1 MKNSKKIMKSAMNWI
16 KAYKSLKSFVKSFL
30 IAVIILVALE
40 IFFRSLNIDVGLKER
55 FSDQDMIAIYG
66 QENLADYK
74 KVFKEQGVPWIYKP
88 FVEFIEVPRDGD
100 FVSVSDDNIRCN
112 INGDNSC
119 IIKSG
124 KQVIWIFGG
133 STTFGYGV
141 KNNET
146 IASYLNAMMPDYEV
160 INFGQAAYYST
171 SENIL
176 FNSFLSQGLVP
187 EIAIFIDGLND
198 YYFYQTPDRSVASD
212 SINDRLSNDIETLSD
227 RNKFIKFVKN
237 IARNFELV
245 LWINNKL
252 KSLSD
257 NDNQVYEIQTDEIIK
272 KVEKRL
278 KYNFLSRV
286 AIADVL
292 NFKVI
297 NVLQPVPSYGVGHKT
312 SLVPE
317 ELVTLNRHLNSGRG
331 YELIDRSN
339 LGRINIDF
347 LDMSLLEI
355 SDPMYIDTVHY
366 SSQTNEEIAARL
378 YKLIQEYK

>member
-1 MKNSKKIMKSAMNWI
+1 MNWT
-16 KAYKSLKSFVKSFL
+16 KAYKSIKSFVKSFL
-30 IAVIILVALE
+30 VAFAILIVLE
-40 IFFRSLNIDVGLKER
+40 IFFRSLNLDVGINER
-55 FSDQDMIAIYG
+55 FSDQDIITIYG
-66 QENLADYK
+66 KKNLDDYK
-74 KVFKEQGVPWIYKP
+74 KVIKEQGEPWIYKP
-88 FVEFIEVPRDGD
+88 LVEFVEVPRDGD

-112 INGDNSC
+112 VNGDNSC

-146 IASYLNAMMPDYEV
+146 IAAYLNAMMPDYEV

-171 SENIL
+171 LENIL
-176 FNSFLSQGLVP
+176 FNSYLSQGLIP

-212 SINDRLSNDIETLSD
+212 NINDRLSNNIETLSD
-227 RNKFIKFVKN
+227 RSKFIKFLKN

-245 LWINNKL
+245 LWINNKF
-252 KSLSD
+252 KSLSA
-257 NDNQVYEIQTDEIIK
+257 NDNQKYEIQTDEIIK

-278 KYNFLSRV
+278 EYNFLARV

-297 NVLQPVPSYGVGHKT
+297 NVLQPVPTYGVGHKT

-317 ELVTLNRHLNSGRG
+317 ELVSINNHLNSGRG

-339 LGRINIDF
+339 LGKINLDF
-347 LDMSLLEI
+347 IDMSLLEI
-355 SDPMYIDTVHY
+355 SGPMYVDTVHY
-366 SSQTNEEIAARL
+366 SSQTNKEIAMRL
-378 YKLIQEYK
+378 YKHIQEYE

>member
-1 MKNSKKIMKSAMNWI
+1 MNWT
-16 KAYKSLKSFVKSFL
+16 KAYKSIKSFVKSFL
-30 IAVIILVALE
+30 VAFTILIALE
-40 IFFRSLNIDVGLKER
+40 IFFRSLNLDVGINER
-55 FSDQDMIAIYG
+55 FSDQDIITIYG
-66 QENLADYK
+66 KENLDDYK
-74 KVFKEQGVPWIYKP
+74 KVIKEQGEPWIYKP
-88 FVEFIEVPRDGD
+88 LVEFVEVPRDGD

-146 IASYLNAMMPDYEV
+146 IAAHLNAMMPDYEV

-171 SENIL
+171 VENIL
-176 FNSFLSQGLVP
+176 FNSYLSQGLIP

-212 SINDRLSNDIETLSD
+212 NINDRLSNNIETLSD
-227 RNKFIKFVKN
+227 RSKFIKFLKN

-245 LWINNKL
+245 LWINNKF
-252 KSLSD
+252 KSLSSS
-257 NDNQVYEIQTDEIIK
+257 DNQKYEIQTDEIIK

-278 KYNFLSRV
+278 EYNFLARV

-312 SLVPE
+312 SLVPK
-317 ELVTLNRHLNSGRG
+317 ELVSINNHLNSGRG

-339 LGRINIDF
+339 LGKINLDF
-347 LDMSLLEI
+347 IDMSLLEI
-355 SDPMYIDTVHY
+355 SGPMYVDTVHY
-366 SSQTNEEIAARL
+366 SSQTNKEIAMRL
-378 YKLIQEYK
+378 YKHIQEYE